1 MRKLEEFVNEKLRVS
16 KDNITSDIS
25 LGKQGWECTSV
36 FSMYTEIQQVDDFLK
51 MDIDL
56 EELLSISTEEYTE
69 NKDIMRDKVFQAL
82 KRFKWC
88 KKIINVILSECTFDD
103 GIEKVQETLRNN
115 AKCEPAKYKYDQSSI
130 GVKRQVI
137 RILDSHNR
145 PAMILSY
152 TKL

>member
-36 FSMYTEIQQVDDFLK
+36 FSMYTEIWQVDDFLK
-51 MDIDL
+51 MNIDL
-56 EELLSISTEEYTE
+56 EGLSSISTEEYTE

-103 GIEKVQETLRNN
+103 GIEKVQEILRNN
-115 AKCEPAKYKYDQSSI
+115 AKCKFNQSSI

-137 RILDSHNR
+137 RIVDSHNR
-145 PAMILSY
+145 PAMILSF
-152 TKL
+152 KRL

>member
-36 FSMYTEIQQVDDFLK
+36 FSMYTEIWQVDDFLQ
-51 MDIDL
+51 MNIDL
-56 EELLSISTEEYTE
+56 EGLSSISTEEYTE
-69 NKDIMRDKVFQAL
+69 NTDIMRDKVFQAL

-103 GIEKVQETLRNN
+103 GIEKVQEILRNN
-115 AKCEPAKYKYDQSSI
+115 AKCEFAQSSI
-130 GVKRQVI
+130 GVNRQVI
-137 RILDSHNR
+137 RIVDSHNR
-145 PAMILSY
+145 PAMILSF
-152 TKL
+152 TRL

>member
-1 MRKLEEFVNEKLRVS
+1 MRRLEEFVNEKLKVT
-16 KDNITSDIS
+16 KGNVTPDIP

-51 MDIDL
+51 MNIDL
-56 EELLSISTEEYTE
+56 EGLLSISTEEYTE
-69 NKDIMRDKVFQAL
+69 NTDIMRDKVFQAL

-130 GVKRQVI
+130 GIKRQVI

-145 PAMILSY
+145 SAMILSFN
-152 TKL
+152 KL

>member
-36 FSMYTEIQQVDDFLK
+36 FSMYTEIWQVDDLLK
-51 MDIDL
+51 MNIDL
-56 EELLSISTEEYTE
+56 EGLSSISTEEYTE
-69 NKDIMRDKVFQAL
+69 NTDIMRDKVFQAL

-103 GIEKVQETLRNN
+103 GIEKVQEILRNN
-115 AKCEPAKYKYDQSSI
+115 AKCKFNQSSI
-130 GVKRQVI
+130 EVKRQVI
-137 RILDSHNR
+137 RIVDSHNR
-145 PAMILSY
+145 PAMILSF

>member
-25 LGKQGWECTSV
+25 LGNQGWECTSL
-36 FSMYTEIQQVDDFLK
+36 FSMYTEILQVDDFLK
-51 MDIDL
+51 MNIDL
-56 EELLSISTEEYTE
+56 EGLSSISTEEYTE
-69 NKDIMRDKVFQAL
+69 NTDIMRDKVFQAL

-103 GIEKVQETLRNN
+103 GIEKVQEILRNN
-115 AKCEPAKYKYDQSSI
+115 AKCKFAQSSI

-137 RILDSHNR
+137 RIVDSHNR
-145 PAMILSY
+145 PAMILSFDR
-152 TKL
+152 L

>member
-16 KDNITSDIS
+16 KDNVTPDIS

-36 FSMYTEIQQVDDFLK
+36 FSMYTEIWQVDDFLK
-51 MDIDL
+51 MNIDL
-56 EELLSISTEEYTE
+56 EGLSSISTEEYTE
-69 NKDIMRDKVFQAL
+69 NTDIMRDKVFQAL

-145 PAMILSY
+145 SAMILSFN
-152 TKL
+152 KL

>member
-16 KDNITSDIS
+16 KDNITPDIS

-103 GIEKVQETLRNN
+103 GIEKVQEILRNN
-115 AKCEPAKYKYDQSSI
+115 AKCKFNQSSI
-130 GVKRQVI
+130 EVKRQVI
-137 RILDSHNR
+137 RIVDSHNR
-145 PAMILSY
+145 PAMILSFNR
-152 TKL
+152 L

>member
-36 FSMYTEIQQVDDFLK
+36 FSMYTEIWQVDDFLK
-51 MDIDL
+51 MNIDL
-56 EELLSISTEEYTE
+56 EGLSSISTEEYTE
-69 NKDIMRDKVFQAL
+69 NTDIMRDKVFQAL

-103 GIEKVQETLRNN
+103 GIEKVQEILRNN
-115 AKCEPAKYKYDQSSI
+115 AKCKFNQSSI
-130 GVKRQVI
+130 EVKRQVI
-137 RILDSHNR
+137 RIVDSHNR
-145 PAMILSY
+145 PAMILSFNR
-152 TKL
+152 L

>member
-1 MRKLEEFVNEKLRVS
+1 MRKLEEFVKEKLKVS
-16 KDNITSDIS
+16 KDNATSYIP

-36 FSMYTEIQQVDDFLK
+36 FSMYTEIWQVDDFLK
-51 MDIDL
+51 MNIDL
-56 EELLSISTEEYTE
+56 EGLSSISTEEYTE
-69 NKDIMRDKVFQAL
+69 NTDIMRDKVFQAL

-88 KKIINVILSECTFDD
+88 KKIINVILSEYTFDD

-145 PAMILSY
+145 SAMILSFN
-152 TKL
+152 KL

>member
-36 FSMYTEIQQVDDFLK
+36 FSMYTEIWQVDDFLK
-51 MDIDL
+51 MNMDL
-56 EELLSISTEEYTE
+56 EGLSSISTDEYTE
-69 NKDIMRDKVFQAL
+69 NTDIMRDKVFQAL

-88 KKIINVILSECTFDD
+88 KKIINIILSECTFDD
-103 GIEKVQETLRNN
+103 GIEKVQEILRNN
-115 AKCEPAKYKYDQSSI
+115 AKCKFDQSSI
-130 GVKRQVI
+130 EVKRQVI
-137 RILDSHNR
+137 RIVDSHNR
-145 PAMILSY
+145 PAMILSF

>member
-1 MRKLEEFVNEKLRVS
+1 MRNLEEFVNEKLRVS
-16 KDNITSDIS
+16 KDNITPDIS

-51 MDIDL
+51 TNIDL
-56 EELLSISTEEYTE
+56 TELSSISTDEYTE

-103 GIEKVQETLRNN
+103 GIEKVQEILKHP
-115 AKCEPAKYKYDQSSI
+115 AKCEFAQSSK
-130 GVKRQVI
+130 GVNRQVI
-137 RILDSHNR
+137 RIVDSHNR
-145 PAMILSY
+145 PAMILSFNR
-152 TKL
+152 L

>member
-16 KDNITSDIS
+16 KDNITPDIS

-36 FSMYTEIQQVDDFLK
+36 FSMYTEIWQVDDLLK
-51 MDIDL
+51 MNIDL
-56 EELLSISTEEYTE
+56 DGLSSISTEEYTE
-69 NKDIMRDKVFQAL
+69 NTDIMRDKVFQAL

-103 GIEKVQETLRNN
+103 GIEKVQEILRNN
-115 AKCEPAKYKYDQSSI
+115 AKCKFNQSSI
-130 GVKRQVI
+130 EVKRQVI
-137 RILDSHNR
+137 RIVDSHNR
-145 PAMILSY
+145 PAMILSF

>member
-25 LGKQGWECTSV
+25 LGKQGWECTSL
-36 FSMYTEIQQVDDFLK
+36 FSMYTEIWQVDDFLK
-51 MDIDL
+51 MNIDL
-56 EELLSISTEEYTE
+56 EGLSSISTEEYTE
-69 NKDIMRDKVFQAL
+69 NTDIMRDKVFQAL

-103 GIEKVQETLRNN
+103 GIEKVQEILRNN
-115 AKCEPAKYKYDQSSI
+115 AKCEYSKSSI
-130 GVKRQVI
+130 GVNRQVI

-145 PAMILSY
+145 PAMILSFNR
-152 TKL
+152 L

>member
-36 FSMYTEIQQVDDFLK
+36 FSMYTEIWQVDDFLK
-51 MDIDL
+51 TNIDL
-56 EELLSISTEEYTE
+56 EGLSSISTDEYTE

-103 GIEKVQETLRNN
+103 GIEKVQEILKHS
-115 AKCEPAKYKYDQSSI
+115 AKCEFAQSSK
-130 GVKRQVI
+130 GVNRQVI
-137 RILDSHNR
+137 RIVDSHNR
-145 PAMILSY
+145 PAMILSF
-152 TKL
+152 TEL

>member
-16 KDNITSDIS
+16 KDNVTPDIP

-36 FSMYTEIQQVDDFLK
+36 FSVYTEIREVDDFLK
-51 MDIDL
+51 MNIDL
-56 EELLSISTEEYTE
+56 EGLLSISTEEYTE
-69 NKDIMRDKVFQAL
+69 NTDITRDKVFQAL

-88 KKIINVILSECTFDD
+88 KKIINVILSEYTFDD

-145 PAMILSY
+145 PAMILSFN
-152 TKL
+152 KL

>member
-36 FSMYTEIQQVDDFLK
+36 FSMYTEIWQVDDFLK
-51 MDIDL
+51 MNIDL
-56 EELLSISTEEYTE
+56 EGLSSISADEYTE

-103 GIEKVQETLRNN
+103 GIEKVQEILRNN
-115 AKCEPAKYKYDQSSI
+115 AKCKFNQSSI
-130 GVKRQVI
+130 EVKRQVI
-137 RILDSHNR
+137 RIVDSHNR
-145 PAMILSY
+145 PAMILSFNR
-152 TKL
+152 L

>member
-16 KDNITSDIS
+16 KDNITPDIS

-51 MDIDL
+51 MNIDL
-56 EELLSISTEEYTE
+56 AELSSISTDEYTE
-69 NKDIMRDKVFQAL
+69 NTDIMRDKVFQAL

-103 GIEKVQETLRNN
+103 GIEKVQEILRNN
-115 AKCEPAKYKYDQSSI
+115 AKCKFNQSSI
-130 GVKRQVI
+130 GVNRQVI

-145 PAMILSY
+145 PAMILSFNR
-152 TKL
+152 L